1 MIILMITT
9 KKISIEYTLKEM
21 RRESKCVTKKKNQNA
36 KQAIMEEM
44 RDKSIIQRTRIQN
57 FVESFSSVN

>member
-21 RRESKCVTKKKNQNA
+21 GRESKCVTKKKNQNA
-36 KQAIMEEM
+36 KQGNNGGNEGQKYNTENK
-44 RDKSIIQRTRIQN
+44 DQK
-57 FVESFSSVN
+57 FSRKFFIS